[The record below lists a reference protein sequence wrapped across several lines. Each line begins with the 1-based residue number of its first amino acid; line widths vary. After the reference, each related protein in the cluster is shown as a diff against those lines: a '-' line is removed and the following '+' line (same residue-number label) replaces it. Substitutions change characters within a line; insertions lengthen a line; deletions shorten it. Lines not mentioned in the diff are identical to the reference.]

1 MRERQ
6 REVGSVESLRMLIA
20 DDESIIRLDLK
31 NVLGNMGHKVV
42 AEAVDGQS
50 AVNLA
55 RTTDIDLA
63 ILDIKMPEMDGLDAA
78 KIITEE
84 KICPVV
90 LLTAYSQQ
98 DLIERA
104 KEAGVFGYLVKPF
117 KEADLLPAI
126 EIAISRY
133 REMQTLEEEISNLQE
148 RIETRKLVD
157 RAKGILMDKRGMK
170 ETEAFRWI
178 QTQSMNARKSMKE
191 VAEAIILTQELA

>member
-1 MRERQ
+1 MDP
-6 REVGSVESLRMLIA
+6 LRILIA

-31 NVLGNMGHKVV
+31 KILESMGHKVV
-42 AEAVDGQS
+42 AEASDGKA
-50 AVNLA
+50 AVEQAHKGEL
-55 RTTDIDLA
+55 DLA

-78 KIITEE
+78 KILTQE
-84 KICPVV
+84 KICPVL

-98 DLIERA
+98 DLIDRA

-133 REMQTLEEEISNLQE
+133 KEMTALEQE
-148 RIETRKLVD
+148 LGSVQDALETRKLVD
-157 RAKGILMDKRGMK
+157 RAKGILMDKRGMR

-178 QTQSMNARKSMKE
+178 QLQSMNTRKSMRE
-191 VAEAIILTQELA
+191 IAEAVILTQDV

>member
-1 MRERQ
+1 MD
-6 REVGSVESLRMLIA
+6 SLRILIA

-31 NVLGNMGHKVV
+31 NVLEGMGHTVV
-42 AEAVDGQS
+42 AEASDGKTAVD
-50 AVNLA
+50 LA
-55 RTTDIDLA
+55 RKSEVDLA

-84 KICPVV
+84 KICPVL

-98 DLIERA
+98 DLIQRA

-133 REMQTLEEEISNLQE
+133 REMEALETEIGTLQE
-148 RIETRKLVD
+148 KMEARKLID
-157 RAKGILMDKRGMK
+157 RAKGILMDKRGM
-170 ETEAFRWI
+170 TEQDAFRWI
-178 QTQSMNARKSMKE
+178 QTQSMNARKSMRE
-191 VAEAIILTQELA
+191 LAEAVILTQDIT

>member
-1 MRERQ
+1 M
-6 REVGSVESLRMLIA
+6 ESLRMLIA

>member
-1 MRERQ
+1 MYP
-6 REVGSVESLRMLIA
+6 LRILIA

-31 NVLGNMGHKVV
+31 KILESMGHKVV
-42 AEAVDGQS
+42 AEASDGKS
-50 AVNLA
+50 AVEQA
-55 RTTDIDLA
+55 RRGELDLA

-78 KIITEE
+78 KILTQE
-84 KICPVV
+84 KICPVL

-98 DLIERA
+98 DLIDRA

-133 REMQTLEEEISNLQE
+133 KEMMALEQE
-148 RIETRKLVD
+148 LGSVQEALESRKLVD
-157 RAKGILMDKRGMK
+157 RAKGILMDKRGMR

-178 QTQSMNARKSMKE
+178 QLQSMNTRKSMRE
-191 VAEAIILTQELA
+191 IAEAVILTQDV

>member
-1 MRERQ
+1 MD
-6 REVGSVESLRMLIA
+6 SLRMLIA

-31 NVLGNMGHKVV
+31 NVLTGMGHQVV
-42 AEAVDGQS
+42 AEAADGKT
-50 AVNLA
+50 AVELA
-55 RTTDIDLA
+55 RTNKVDLA

-78 KIITEE
+78 KIITQE
-84 KICPVV
+84 KICPVL

-133 REMQTLEEEISNLQE
+133 REMEALEAEIGSLQDK
-148 RIETRKLVD
+148 IETRKIVD
-157 RAKGILMDKRGMK
+157 RAKGILMDKKGLR
-170 ETEAFRWI
+170 EQDAFRWI
-178 QTQSMNARKSMKE
+178 QSQSMNARKSMRE
-191 VAEAIILTQELA
+191 VAEAVILTQDIT